1 MEKIK
6 LGIIGIG
13 DMCQGHASNIKNG
26 ECPEIEL
33 TAIADI
39 DEDRLRWSKAQ
50 NYGDGITYFREAEK
64 HPEVVFGMMFNQLGI
79 IHLAEKRM

>member
-13 DMCQGHASNIKNG
+13 NMGSGHAGNIKNG
-26 ECPEIEL
+26 CCPEIEL

-39 DEDRLRWSKAQ
+39 NPERHDIAKQQ
-50 NYGDGITYFREAEK
+50 N
-64 HPEVVFGMMFNQLGI
+64 
-79 IHLAEKRM
+79 